1 MMIMADKLIAL
12 RKKNGWSQEELAQ
25 QLNVSRQSVS
35 KWEGAQSVPDLDKVL
50 QMSRLFGVSTDYL
63 LKDELEEAE
72 LADAGPADTPE
83 LPALRCVT
91 MEEASA
97 FLAVKEQTAR
107 PVALATFL
115 CIQSPVCLM
124 LLAAAQEAG
133 RVPLSEDAAGGLGM
147 AVLLVLVAVAV
158 AVFMACD
165 ARTRQW
171 DFLEKEPIETAYGVA
186 GMVRERQAR
195 YYPAYTRGNILGV
208 VLCILAVVPLFAGL
222 CFSEEDLFL
231 VALLALLLALAGAG
245 AAVFIRVGIPW
256 ASMEKLLEEGDYS
269 RRKKHSS
276 RWMGTV
282 SAVYWLA
289 VTALFLLLTFRSR
302 EWLDGWVIWPV
313 AGVLYA
319 AVRVICAA
327 FFERE
332 Q

>member
-12 RKKNGWSQEELAQ
+12 RKKNGWSQEDLAQ

-50 QMSRLFGVSTDYL
+50 QLARLFGVSTDYL

-72 LADAGPADTPE
+72 TAVDVPE
-83 LPALRCVT
+83 ARPLRCVT
-91 MEEASA
+91 LEEANA
-97 FLAVKEQTAR
+97 FLAAKESTAL

-115 CIQSPVCLM
+115 CVLSPVCLM

-231 VALLALLLALAGAG
+231 VALLALLLVLAGAG

-282 SAVYWLA
+282 SAVYWLV

>member
-50 QMSRLFGVSTDYL
+50 QLARLFGVSTDYL

-72 LADAGPADTPE
+72 PAVDVPE
-83 LPALRCVT
+83 ARPLRCVT
-91 MEEASA
+91 LEEANA
-97 FLAVKEQTAR
+97 FLAAKESTAL

-115 CIQSPVCLM
+115 CVLSPVCLM

>member
-1 MMIMADKLIAL
+1 MMIMADKLVAL

-50 QMSRLFGVSTDYL
+50 QLARLFGVSTDYL

-72 LADAGPADTPE
+72 PAVDAPAARP
-83 LPALRCVT
+83 LRCVT
-91 MEEASA
+91 LEEANA
-97 FLAVKEQTAR
+97 FLAAKESTAL

-115 CIQSPVCLM
+115 CVLSPVCLM

-158 AVFMACD
+158 AVFMACG

-171 DFLEKEPIETAYGVA
+171 DFLEKEPIDTAYGVA

-195 YYPAYTRGNILGV
+195 YYPAYARGNILGV

-231 VALLALLLALAGAG
+231 VEMLALLLFLVGAG
-245 AAVFIRVGIPW
+245 VAVFIRVGVPW

-269 RRKKHSS
+269 RRKKHGGP
-276 RWMGTV
+276 WVAMV

-289 VTALFLLLTFRSR
+289 VTALFLLLTFGSR
-302 EWLDGWVIWPV
+302 EWRDGWVVWPV

-319 AVRVICAA
+319 AVRVVCAA
-327 FFERE
+327 FLERE
-332 Q
+332 P

>member
-1 MMIMADKLIAL
+1 MILADKLIAL
-12 RKKNGWSQEELAQ
+12 RKKSGWSQEELAR
-25 QLNVSRQSVS
+25 QLGVTRQSVS

-133 RVPLSEDAAGGLGM
+133 RVPLTENAACGLGLT
-147 AVLLVLVAVAV
+147 VLLVLVAAAV
-158 AVFMACD
+158 VIFLRCGAK
-165 ARTRQW
+165 TRPYE
-171 DFLEKEPIETAYGVA
+171 FLETEPIETAYGVT

-195 YYPAYTRGNILGV
+195 FAPAYERGNILGT
-208 VLCILAVVPLFAGL
+208 VLCILSVVPLFVGL

-231 VALLALLLALAGAG
+231 VEMLALLFLLVDVG
-245 AAVFIRVGIPW
+245 VVCFIRVGVPW
-256 ASMEKLLEEGDYS
+256 AGMQKLLEEGDYS
-269 RRKKHSS
+269 RIKKRSS
-276 RWMGTV
+276 RRMTAV

-289 VTALFLLLTFRSR
+289 VTAVFLLYSMPANNW
-302 EWLDGWVIWPV
+302 EESWIVWPV

-319 AVRVICAA
+319 AVRILCMA
-327 FFERE
+327 FWERE
-332 Q
+332 P